1 MSAPAANPAPNPAPN
16 LLNVHDICQVHTYE
30 GDDKTKS
37 QAIRVLDS
45 YAATSI
51 ASYAC
56 IRMSDINGN
65 PSEAYW
71 KCYIVDPAKQCGL
84 LMNST
89 HVEKVMT
96 DLMAKMIEKHQESLL
111 QINDDVAVC
120 KWLLKFKDKWEDQYR
135 NLTERVY
142 DISEHVLA
150 VMQESVQKTDRIFQ
164 THAPD
169 VSPDRVREWLQA
181 FYQGRSSAD
190 AEKTLPIAQA
200 VTRFYFRHADLAEY
214 MCVVAGKIWK
224 LQEVCDKPGAFP
236 STKQQNI
243 LQKQQQDAI
252 SNLVLALG
260 KRDLVLP
267 PNEHRILYCMD
278 HKTYRA

>member
-1 MSAPAANPAPNPAPN
+1 M
-16 LLNVHDICQVHTYE
+16 
-30 GDDKTKS
+30 
-37 QAIRVLDS
+37 RVLDS

-65 PSEAYW
+65 PSGLYW
-71 KCYIVDPAKQCGL
+71 KCYVVDPAKQNGL
-84 LMNST
+84 LMNTS

-96 DLMAKMIEKHQESLL
+96 DLMTKMIEKHQESLL
-111 QINDDVAVC
+111 QINDDVTVC
-120 KWLLKFKDKWEDQYR
+120 KWLMKFKEKWEDQYR
-135 NLTERVY
+135 LLTERVY

-150 VMQESVQKTDRIFQ
+150 VMQEAVQKTDRIFQ
-164 THAPD
+164 THAPN
-169 VSPDRVREWLQA
+169 VSPDAVREWLLE
-181 FYQGRSSAD
+181 FYNDLPADQQG
-190 AEKTLPIAQA
+190 KVLPIAQA
-200 VTRFYFRHADLAEY
+200 VTRFYFRNSELAEY
-214 MCVVAGKIWK
+214 MCVIAGKIWK

-260 KRDLVLP
+260 KRYIELP
-267 PNEHRILYCMD
+267 PPEHRGLYCMD
-278 HKTYRA
+278 HKTYGQ

>member
-1 MSAPAANPAPNPAPN
+1 MAQAANNAPEK
-16 LLNVHDICQVHTYE
+16 LRVLNVHDMKHVSLYYKGKEQPEAV
-30 GDDKTKS
+30 
-37 QAIRVLDS
+37 RVLDS

-56 IRMSDINGN
+56 IRMSDSNGN

-71 KCYIVDPAKQCGL
+71 KCYVVDPSKQGGF

-89 HVEKVMT
+89 TIEKVMT
-96 DLMAKMIEKHQESLL
+96 NLMEKMIAKHEESLL
-111 QINDDVAVC
+111 QINDDVTVC
-120 KWLLKFKDKWEDQYR
+120 KWLMKFKETWEDQYR
-135 NLTERVY
+135 DLTTSVY

-150 VMQESVQKTDRIFQ
+150 VMQEAVQKTERIFE

-169 VSPDRVREWLQA
+169 VSPDAVRAWLKVSYA
-181 FYQGRSSAD
+181 KAVNEDTGKS
-190 AEKTLPIAQA
+190 LPIAQA
-200 VTRFYFRHADLAEY
+200 VTRFYFRNAELAEY
-214 MCVVAGKIWK
+214 MCVIAGKIWK

-252 SNLVLALG
+252 SNLVAALRQ
-260 KRDLVLP
+260 RDFELP
-267 PNEHRILYCMD
+267 DPSQRELYCMD
-278 HKTYRA
+278 HKTYQGQT

>member
-1 MSAPAANPAPNPAPN
+1 MAAAAPAPAAAASNV
-16 LLNVHDICQVHTYE
+16 LNVHDISQVYAYT
-30 GDDKTKS
+30 DVVVQS
-37 QAIRVLDS
+37 QAIRFLDS

-65 PSEAYW
+65 PSDSYW
-71 KCYIVDPAKQCGL
+71 KCYVSDPAKQCGL
-84 LMNST
+84 LMNAT

-96 DLMAKMIEKHQESLL
+96 DLMTKMIEKHQESLL
-111 QINDDVAVC
+111 QINDDVTVC
-120 KWLLKFKDKWEDQYR
+120 KWLMKFKGKWEDQYR
-135 NLTERVY
+135 LLTERVY

-169 VSPDRVREWLQA
+169 VSPDSVREWLQE
-181 FYQGRSSAD
+181 FYDGLPSAD
-190 AEKTLPIAQA
+190 AGKSLPIAQA
-200 VTRFYFRHADLAEY
+200 VTRFYFRNAQLAEY
-214 MCVVAGKIWK
+214 MCVIAGKIWK

-243 LQKQQQDAI
+243 LQKQQQDAV

-260 KRDLVLP
+260 KRYIELP
-267 PNEHRILYCMD
+267 PKSHRKLYCMD
-278 HKTYRA
+278 HKTHQQ

>member
-1 MSAPAANPAPNPAPN
+1 MAAAAMAAAAPAASPI
-16 LLNVHDICQVHTYE
+16 LNVHGISQVIVYP
-30 GDDKTKS
+30 DDRAKS
-37 QAIRVLDS
+37 RAIRVLDS

-65 PSEAYW
+65 PSGLYW
-71 KCYIVDPAKQCGL
+71 KCYVVDPAKQCGL
-84 LMNST
+84 LMNTT

-96 DLMAKMIEKHQESLL
+96 DLMTKMIEKHQESLL
-111 QINDDVAVC
+111 QINDDVTVC
-120 KWLLKFKDKWEDQYR
+120 KWLMKFKEKWEDQYR
-135 NLTERVY
+135 LLTERVY

-150 VMQESVQKTDRIFQ
+150 VMQEAVQKTDRIFQ
-164 THAPD
+164 THARH
-169 VSPDRVREWLQA
+169 VSPDAVREWLQE
-181 FYQGRSSAD
+181 FYKGLNEDESG
-190 AEKTLPIAQA
+190 KVLPIAQA
-200 VTRFYFRHADLAEY
+200 VTRFYFRNSDLAEY
-214 MCVVAGKIWK
+214 MCVIAGKIWK

-260 KRDLVLP
+260 KRYIDLP
-267 PNEHRILYCMD
+267 APEHRALYCMD
-278 HKTYRA
+278 HKTYGQ

>member
-1 MSAPAANPAPNPAPN
+1 MAQAANHAPEK
-16 LLNVHDICQVHTYE
+16 LRVLNVHDMKHVSLYYKGKE
-30 GDDKTKS
+30 RPE
-37 QAIRVLDS
+37 AVRVLDN

-56 IRMSDINGN
+56 IRMSDSNGN

-71 KCYIVDPAKQCGL
+71 KCYVVDPSKQGGF

-89 HVEKVMT
+89 TIEKVMT
-96 DLMAKMIEKHQESLL
+96 NLMEKMLAKHEESLL
-111 QINDDVAVC
+111 QINDDVTVC
-120 KWLLKFKDKWEDQYR
+120 KWLMKFKETWEDQYR
-135 NLTERVY
+135 DLTTSVY

-150 VMQESVQKTDRIFQ
+150 VMQEAVQKTERIFE

-169 VSPDRVREWLQA
+169 VSPDAVREWLKVS
-181 FYQGRSSAD
+181 YG
-190 AEKTLPIAQA
+190 KTMSDETGKSLPIAQA
-200 VTRFYFRHADLAEY
+200 VTRFYFRNAELAEY
-214 MCVVAGKIWK
+214 MCVIAGKIWK

-252 SNLVLALG
+252 SNLVAALRQ
-260 KRDLVLP
+260 RDFELP
-267 PNEHRILYCMD
+267 DPSQRELYCMD
-278 HKTYRA
+278 HKTYQGQT

>member
-1 MSAPAANPAPNPAPN
+1 M
-16 LLNVHDICQVHTYE
+16 NVHDIGQVSAYA
-30 GDDKTKS
+30 GDDKVKS

-56 IRMSDINGN
+56 IRMSDVNGN
-65 PSEAYW
+65 PSGLYW
-71 KCYIVDPAKQCGL
+71 KCYVVDPAKQCGL

-120 KWLLKFKDKWEDQYR
+120 KWLLKFKEKWEDQYR
-135 NLTERVY
+135 SLTEMVY

-150 VMQESVQKTDRIFQ
+150 VMQEAVQKTDRIFQ
-164 THAPD
+164 THAPS
-169 VSPDRVREWLQA
+169 VSPDRVREWLQE
-181 FYQGRSSAD
+181 FYRAQPSTETG
-190 AEKTLPIAQA
+190 KTLPIAQA
-200 VTRFYFRHADLAEY
+200 VTRFYFRNAELAEY
-214 MCVVAGKIWK
+214 MCVIAGKIWK

-260 KRDLVLP
+260 KRDLALP
-267 PNEHRILYCMD
+267 PNGHRMLYCMD
-278 HKTYRA
+278 HKTY

>member
-1 MSAPAANPAPNPAPN
+1 MAAAAPAAAPAQGSQI
-16 LLNVHDICQVHTYE
+16 LNVHDIQQVLTYP
-30 GDDKTKS
+30 DVKKKS
-37 QAIRVLDS
+37 SAMRVLDS

-65 PSEAYW
+65 PSGLYW
-71 KCYIVDPAKQCGL
+71 KCYVVDPAKQNGL
-84 LMNST
+84 LMNTT

-96 DLMAKMIEKHQESLL
+96 DLMTKMIEKHQESLL
-111 QINDDVAVC
+111 QINDDVTVC
-120 KWLLKFKDKWEDQYR
+120 KWLMKFKEKWEDQYR
-135 NLTERVY
+135 LLTERVY

-150 VMQESVQKTDRIFQ
+150 VMHEAVQKTDRIFQ
-164 THAPD
+164 THAPN
-169 VSPDRVREWLQA
+169 VSPDAVREWLQEYYKGLLQDQA
-181 FYQGRSSAD
+181 
-190 AEKTLPIAQA
+190 KVLPITQA
-200 VTRFYFRHADLAEY
+200 VTRFYFRNSELAEY
-214 MCVVAGKIWK
+214 MCVIAGKIWK

-260 KRDLVLP
+260 KRYIELP
-267 PNEHRILYCMD
+267 PPEHRELYCMD
-278 HKTYRA
+278 HNTYGQ